1 LPSIEM
7 SNERADI
14 TTVSELSDQ
23 ELLAARARLPQ
34 HVVHR
39 SFVSE
44 TVVLNLRTGKYHG
57 LNPTAGKMLEAL
69 EVSATVAAAVPA
81 LAAEYGLDQ
90 EQIQRDLLALT
101 RGLLERGLI
110 VTADDAVG

>member
-1 LPSIEM
+1 M
-7 SNERADI
+7 TDKRADI
-14 TTVSELSDQ
+14 STVPQLSDE
-23 ELLAARARLPQ
+23 ELLDARARLPQ

-57 LNPTAGKMLEAL
+57 LNPTAGKMLDAL
-69 EVSATVAAAVPA
+69 EAAPTVGDAVPL
-81 LAAEYGLDQ
+81 LAAEYGLGQ
-90 EQIQRDLLALT
+90 EGIQSDLLALT

-110 VTADDAVG
+110 VTGDDSAA

>member
-1 LPSIEM
+1 MDSPTDG
-7 SNERADI
+7 A
-14 TTVSELSDQ
+14 
-23 ELLAARARLPQ
+23 LLACGARLPQ

-39 SFVSE
+39 SFVTE

-69 EVSATVAAAVPA
+69 EAAPTVGAAVPE
-81 LAAEYGLDQ
+81 LAEEYGVEPSLI
-90 EQIQRDLLALT
+90 ETDLLVLC

-110 VTADDAVG
+110 EIDADGS

>member
-1 LPSIEM
+1 M
-7 SNERADI
+7 ADKR
-14 TTVSELSDQ
+14 TDTPTVPRLSDE
-23 ELLAARARLPQ
+23 ELLEARARLPQ

-44 TVVLNLRTGKYHG
+44 TVILNLRTGRYHG

-69 EVSATVAAAVPA
+69 EAAPTVGDAVPV
-81 LAAEYGLDQ
+81 LADEYGL
-90 EQIQRDLLALT
+90 ERSQIQSDLVALT

-110 VTADDAVG
+110 VTADEDAD

>member
-1 LPSIEM
+1 MSIK
-7 SNERADI
+7 RADTPTI
-14 TTVSELSDQ
+14 MSPLSDQ
-23 ELLAARARLPQ
+23 ELLSARARLPQ

-39 SFVSE
+39 SFVAE

-69 EVSATVAAAVPA
+69 ETAPTVGAAVPM
-81 LAAEYGLDQ
+81 LAGEYGVEQ
-90 EQIQRDLLALT
+90 EQIQSDLLVLT

-110 VTADDAVG
+110 VTVDDDTD

>member
-1 LPSIEM
+1 M
-7 SNERADI
+7 TDERADTPTI
-14 TTVSELSDQ
+14 VSQLSDQ
-23 ELLAARARLPQ
+23 ELLSARARLPQ

-39 SFVSE
+39 SFVAE

-69 EVSATVAAAVPA
+69 QDAPTVGDAVPV
-81 LAAEYGLDQ
+81 LADKYGLEQ
-90 EQIQRDLLALT
+90 KQIQNDLLALT

-110 VTADDAVG
+110 ETADDDAD